1 MGIDRADRTP
11 DALEHLAQR
20 RGIRLMLQFGSTVS
34 GTHHPHSDLDIAIM
48 FEAGDV
54 PLSVLNEIS
63 EELRERFPGRE
74 IDLVLV
80 NRADP
85 LFLKKITEQCRLL
98 YGKEED
104 LARLRVYAFKRYQ
117 DHRRFLALERRF
129 VSRRLAVLCTG
140 SGAGHD

>member
-1 MGIDRADRTP
+1 MSVDQADSTP
-11 DALEHLAQR
+11 DTLEHLAR
-20 RGIRLMLQFGSTVS
+20 RTGIRLMLQFGSTVA

-48 FEAGDV
+48 FETGDV
-54 PLSVLNEIS
+54 SLRVLSEIS
-63 EELRERFPGRE
+63 EELRELFPGRE
-74 IDLVLV
+74 IDLAVV

-98 YGKEED
+98 YGKEAD
-104 LARLRVYAFKRYQ
+104 LARLRLYAFKRYQ

-129 VSRRLAVLCTG
+129 VSRRLAGLCAG